1 MRTIDYITIFVNYNQ
16 AGTSSI
22 LFRPNTHE
30 HSYVQYDKHLLPCF
44 HHLETEWCSQ
54 IYHPHQT
61 EHIRVGHRS
70 KCRTQQ
76 SSYKP
81 ESILPSL
88 DYQQHIQQYL
98 QDRTEFSK
106 VILECDLII
115 VYNIIFIQNY
125 IFFQLAS
132 HVLILAICLN

>member
-61 EHIRVGHRS
+61 EHIQVGHMS

-76 SSYKP
+76 SLYKP
-81 ESILPSL
+81 ESIRHSL
-88 DYQQHIQQYL
+88 DYQQCIHQYL

-106 VILECDLII
+106 VILELDLII
-115 VYNIIFIQNY
+115 VYIHSGL
-125 IFFQLAS
+125 IFFS
-132 HVLILAICLN
+132 WHYIY